1 MTPAMKFIILI
12 DVQYLKVKL
21 IVDKVVC
28 RVMKTW
34 LKIAIKNNFIFDIN
48 KKIVMLQQPFTQTN
62 YPLRCNLHF
71 ECFCIK
77 KFSIE
82 IVVKLQ
88 QIEWKEFEIGNLLIR
103 CVLW

>member
-1 MTPAMKFIILI
+1 MKFIILI

-21 IVDKVVC
+21 IVDKIVH
-28 RVMKTW
+28 RAIKMW
-34 LKIAIKNNFIFDIN
+34 LKFAIKNNFIFNIN
-48 KKIVMLQQPFTQTN
+48 KKIIMLQQPLTGIN

-77 KFSIE
+77 KYSIE

-88 QIEWKEFEIGNLLIR
+88 QVEWKEFEIGNLLVE

>member
-1 MTPAMKFIILI
+1 MTPTMKFIILI

-21 IVDKVVC
+21 IVDKVVH
-28 RVMKTW
+28 RAIKTW
-34 LKIAIKNNFIFDIN
+34 LKFAIKKNFIFDIN
-48 KKIVMLQQPFTQTN
+48 KKIVMLQQPLTQTN

-71 ECFCIK
+71 EWFCIK
-77 KFSIE
+77 KISIE

-88 QIEWKEFEIGNLLIR
+88 QVEWKKFEIGNLPVR